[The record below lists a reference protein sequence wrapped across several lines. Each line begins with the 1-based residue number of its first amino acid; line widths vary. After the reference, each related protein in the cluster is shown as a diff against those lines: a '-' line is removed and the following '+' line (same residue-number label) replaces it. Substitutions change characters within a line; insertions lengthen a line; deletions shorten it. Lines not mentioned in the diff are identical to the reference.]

1 MFSPRVTA
9 GLLPAHTKDMGA
21 LISGFISQLRVQV
34 PSGAVLFGEPGT
46 KMLLD
51 VAAALAEEQT
61 VLSTPE

>member
-9 GLLPAHTKDMGA
+9 GLLPAHTKGMRS
-21 LISGFISQLRVQV
+21 LISGFISQLCEQV
-34 PSGAVLFGEPGT
+34 PSGAVLFGERDT

-51 VAAALAEEQT
+51 VATALAEEQT